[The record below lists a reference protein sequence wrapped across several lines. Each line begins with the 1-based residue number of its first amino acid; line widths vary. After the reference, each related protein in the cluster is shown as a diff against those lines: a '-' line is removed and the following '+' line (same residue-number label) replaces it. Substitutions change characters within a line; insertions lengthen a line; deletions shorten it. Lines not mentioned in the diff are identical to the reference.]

1 VDSYCWELSRCFVF
15 ENTSQP
21 ATLHAPWGFAHD
33 SDGKQVWETAL
44 ESKYPRKMCTALVTL
59 ALDLASQRGLKL
71 KATSLLDDQDPLKA
85 AQFSQISVGGQPRA
99 SRIPPVVAD
108 TCSVAVFLTKSL
120 TDIPCTLMSKLP
132 HDIVSF
138 TKEKQ
143 QVTVSQNSRFLRFSA
158 ISTPAKRG
166 VQEAQKLP
174 AKKMLEDTG
183 S

>member
-1 VDSYCWELSRCFVF
+1 
-15 ENTSQP
+15 
-21 ATLHAPWGFAHD
+21 
-33 SDGKQVWETAL
+33 
-44 ESKYPRKMCTALVTL
+44 MCTALVTL

-71 KATSLLDDQDPLKA
+71 KATSLLDDQNPLKA

-99 SRIPPVVAD
+99 SQIPPVVAD
-108 TCSVAVFLTKSL
+108 TCSVAVYLTKSL
-120 TDIPCTLMSKLP
+120 TDIPCALMSKLP

-174 AKKMLEDTG
+174 AKRMLEDTG